1 MGDNKYLRYI
11 KMSVNNYEKA
21 RSLDKIV
28 DEKALVDKVKDLII
42 EIGELLDKKKTYGES
57 YLDGPK
63 TEYKVDNKYNP
74 FERKSN
80 NMY

>member
-1 MGDNKYLRYI
+1 MGDDKYLSY
-11 KMSVNNYEKA
+11 NNYEKV
-21 RSLDKIV
+21 RSLDEIV

-42 EIGELLDKKKTYGES
+42 EIGELLDKKKTYGRN

-63 TEYKVDNKYNP
+63 TEYRNEYNP
-74 FERKSN
+74 FERESN

>member
-1 MGDNKYLRYI
+1 MGDDKYLPY
-11 KMSVNNYEKA
+11 NNYEKV
-21 RSLDKIV
+21 RSLDEIV

-42 EIGELLDKKKTYGES
+42 EIGELLDKKETYGGS
-57 YLDGPK
+57 YLYDPK

>member
-11 KMSVNNYEKA
+11 KMSVNNYEEAIKGE
-21 RSLDKIV
+21 SLD
-28 DEKALVDKVKDLII
+28 
-42 EIGELLDKKKTYGES
+42 EILGRLYKTLDDISKLLDKRETYGES
-57 YLDGPK
+57 YLVGSK

-74 FERKSN
+74 LERKSN

>member
-1 MGDNKYLRYI
+1 MGDDKYLPY
-11 KMSVNNYEKA
+11 NNYEKV
-21 RSLDKIV
+21 RSLDEIV

-42 EIGELLDKKKTYGES
+42 EIGELLDKKETYGES
-57 YLDGPK
+57 YLYDPK

>member
-1 MGDNKYLRYI
+1 
-11 KMSVNNYEKA
+11 MSVNNYEKA

-42 EIGELLDKKKTYGES
+42 EIGELLDKRETYGRS
-57 YLDGPK
+57 YLYGPK
-63 TEYKVDNKYNP
+63 TEYKTDNKYNP